1 MIKLKAAI
9 LSIGLLGFSTVFGA
23 QIVQNQIGFLPE
35 AVKQVVLRD
44 GSDSPVI
51 IKDQDGNDVLSVTPT
66 KENFWTPANES
77 TRVIDFSTLKKPG
90 TYLAYQNGE
99 LISHEIIIN
108 DNAYESVVKASLKF
122 FYFQRSSTELTA
134 EFAGDYARAAGHL
147 DTAVLYHAGLLKDP
161 SLSFNGAKGW
171 YDAGDYGKYI
181 TNSGITTYTLL
192 QLYRHN
198 KKYFDTLSLHIPESK
213 NGKPDILDEIKW
225 NLDWM
230 LTMQDEDGGVFHKLT
245 TKKFSG
251 TVMPANDKAA
261 RYAIGKSTTATLNF
275 AAVMALAADVFLVD
289 YQDKEYSDKC
299 AEAAGKAFLWAKANP
314 YELFEQP
321 TDVNTGTYADNF
333 AKDEFIWASAE
344 LYRISRNEIFLN
356 EIKSIKMKTNLPG
369 WNSTYALGAYTI
381 ITNPLVFGDSLSNA
395 VKEMLLSTADDFVAI
410 LDDSLQSGYAVPLNN
425 GDFYWGSNS
434 VVANKGMYL
443 LHAYYVTENKKYLN
457 SAVAL
462 LDYLLGRNPLDVS
475 YLTGFGVNQVMNPHH
490 RPSEADGIIAPV
502 PGMLAGGP
510 HNSGQ
515 DISSCKSFDYR
526 DSLAPAKSFYD
537 NKCSYATN
545 EVAINWNAPFAYLAG
560 SLQAIALSL
569 NTVDLTSIQKVKQAT
584 PAAVSSQ
591 RLIVRNNKVE
601 LQKKTNTGKMIY
613 YNLHGARVK

>member
-1 MIKLKAAI
+1 MIKLKTTI
-9 LSIGLLGFSTVFGA
+9 LSIGLLGFSIVSGA

-51 IKDQDGNDVLSVTPT
+51 IKDQDGKEVLSVTPT

-77 TRVIDFSTLKKPG
+77 ARVIDFSTLKKPG

-99 LISHEIIIN
+99 LISHDIIIN
-108 DNAYESVVKASLKF
+108 DNAYESIVKASLKF
-122 FYFQRSSTELTA
+122 FYFQRASTELTA
-134 EFAGDYARAAGHL
+134 EFAGEYARAAGHL
-147 DTAVLYHAGLLKDP
+147 DTAVLYHSALGKEA
-161 SLSFNGAKGW
+161 SLTFNGAKGW

-198 KKYFDTLSLHIPESK
+198 KSYLDTLQLHIPESE

-230 LTMQDEDGGVFHKLT
+230 LTMQDADGGVFHKLT

-251 TVMPANDKAA
+251 TVMPANDKAL

-275 AAVMALAADVFLVD
+275 AAVMALAADIYAVD
-289 YQDKEYSDKC
+289 YQDEAYSKKC
-299 AEAAGKAFLWAKANP
+299 FEAAVKAYLWAKANP
-314 YELFEQP
+314 YEAFEQP
-321 TDVNTGTYADNF
+321 TDVNTGTYSDNF
-333 AKDEFIWASAE
+333 ARDEFIWASAE
-344 LYRISRNEIFLN
+344 LYRISGNSIFLD
-356 EIKSIKMKTNLPG
+356 EIKSIPMKTNLPG

-381 ITNPLVFGDSLSNA
+381 VTNPLIFGDSLSEA
-395 VKEMLLSTADDFVAI
+395 VKEMLLATADDFIAV
-410 LDDSLQSGYAVPLNN
+410 LDDSLQSGYGIPLKN

-434 VVANKGMYL
+434 VVANKGVYL
-443 LHAYYVTENKKYLN
+443 LHAYYITQEKKYLDP
-457 SAVAL
+457 AVAL

-475 YLTGFGVNQVMNPHH
+475 YLTGFGINQVMHPHH
-490 RPSEADGIIAPV
+490 RPSEADGIEAPV

-515 DISSCKSFDYR
+515 DISSCKSFEYR
-526 DSLAPAKSFYD
+526 DLDAPAKSFYD
-537 NKCSYATN
+537 NNCSYATN

-560 SLQAIALSL
+560 SLQAIQLSL
-569 NTVDLTSIQKVKQAT
+569 NKVDLASIHKVKQEKT
-584 PAAVSSQ
+584 SSISFHK
-591 RLIVRNNKVE
+591 LIVRDNKVQ
-601 LQKKTNTGKMIY
+601 LQRKTKTGKTLY
-613 YNLHGARVK
+613 YNIHGSRI